1 VDETTNLLL
10 PYILAAQAQKHVTHN
25 EALRKLDA
33 LVQISIVDRDLAT
46 PPASPTEGARY
57 IVAASPTGAW
67 VGHTGKIAA
76 WQDGAWAF
84 YAPRTGWLAW
94 VEDEAIPVA
103 WNGTAWTAISGGS
116 VNPVPL
122 VGVNATADTTNRLAV
137 SAPATLF
144 NHAGAG
150 HQTKINK
157 NAATDTAS
165 ILFQT
170 GFSGRAEMGT
180 TGSDDYAFKVSPNG
194 STWYDAIQINRATGA
209 VTFPNSTIGGAT
221 DGDKGDITVS
231 AGGATWTVDA
241 NAITNTKLADMA
253 ANTVKVRN
261 DAASGD
267 PVDLALA
274 AAQLLG
280 RGSTGNIAAIALGS
294 GLTLTGTTLS
304 APVSSNVS
312 YATLSVARASTST
325 TEMQAI
331 FDSGSDEFAVDAN
344 SIDEFELRIRISNT
358 SAVAG
363 NAQLSILGAGTAVL
377 TGSAHVI
384 GNEGPINSN
393 TTMGGSTVASNLVTF
408 ASAVTA
414 GTSTNMFAIM
424 RGSFITTS
432 GGTIIPSLA
441 LLTAAAATVD
451 VHSLFTLRKLG
462 PSSQL
467 SLGAS

>member
-46 PPASPTEGARY
+46 PPASSSEGARY
-57 IVAASPTGAW
+57 IVAASPIGAW
-67 VGHTGKIAA
+67 TGHSNEIAA

-94 VEDEAIPVA
+94 IEDEATPVA
-103 WNGTAWTAISGGS
+103 WNGTAWVAIGGGS
-116 VNPVPL
+116 VNPTPL

-137 SAPATLF
+137 SSPASLF

-194 STWYDAIQINRATGA
+194 STWYDAIQINRTNGA
-209 VTFPNSTIGGAT
+209 VSFPNTPIGSVS
-221 DGDKGDITVS
+221 DGDKGDVTIS

-261 DAASGD
+261 DATSGD

-274 AAQLLG
+274 ASQLLG
-280 RGSTGNIAAIALGS
+280 RGSTGNIAAIELGS

-304 APVSSNVS
+304 ASAGSNVS
-312 YATLSVARASTST
+312 YATLAAARTLTST
-325 TEMQAI
+325 TAMQAI
-331 FDSGSDEFAVDAN
+331 FDAGSDEFAVDAN
-344 SIDEFELRIRISNT
+344 AIYEFELRIRISNT
-358 SAVAG
+358 SAVSG

-384 GNEGPINSN
+384 GAEGNVNSN
-393 TTMGGSTVASNLVTF
+393 TTQGGSTVASNLVTA

-414 GTSTNMFAIM
+414 GTATNMFAIM

-432 GGTIIPSLA
+432 GGTIIPSIA

-451 VHSLFTLRKLG
+451 ANSLLTLQKLG